1 MEHKLCGCPN
11 DVPSSKKVLAEL
23 PPRPNRM
30 TEPHFKIGGKTS
42 PGRFSRHF
50 YNMYPNSLKDDERS
64 DRNSS
69 SVPGHFQYYSD
80 QQQRQDR
87 SSPSFM
93 YKSRQTL
100 SPVKEH
106 PSMTNMPPAVLITVI
121 LSTAI
126 LSIYHLLLLL
136 LLAHANL
143 QKILMQLLNSCY
155 KSTDELQFAVQNR

>member
-50 YNMYPNSLKDDERS
+50 YNMYPNSLKEDERS
-64 DRNSS
+64 DRN

-80 QQQRQDR
+80 QRQDR

-93 YKSRQTL
+93 YKSQRQTL

-106 PSMTNMPPAVLITVI
+106 PSMTSMPAVLITVI
-121 LSTAI
+121 L
-126 LSIYHLLLLL
+126 
-136 LLAHANL
+136 
-143 QKILMQLLNSCY
+143 
-155 KSTDELQFAVQNR
+155 QFYRFITY